1 MISKKVFEYVED
13 ACNQPANLLAKAFY
27 KEHIL
32 VVYNYCNVLS
42 TILNCDNEIACTSA
56 LLHDISVVF
65 DFKTLPTHNSDSAKI
80 AETKLRDIKYDEVKT
95 EKVKSCILNHMS
107 PLKIDEGPLEDVVLS
122 NADAISQIIVPTYWL
137 YFAFKIR
144 NLCYEDGIKWY
155 SDRIE
160 SNWNS
165 LIDPAKKI
173 IEDKYLTTKTALYFK
188 N

>member
-1 MISKKVFEYVED
+1 MVSKKVFEYVED
-13 ACNQPANLLAKAFY
+13 ACDQPANLLAKAFY
-27 KEHIL
+27 KEHIM
-32 VVYNYCNVLS
+32 VVYNYSNILS
-42 TILNCDNEIACTSA
+42 TILNCDSEIAGTSA

-65 DFKTLPTHNSDSAKI
+65 DFKTLPSHNSDSAKL
-80 AETKLRDIKYDEVKT
+80 AGTVLRNINYPEEKT

-107 PLKIDEGPLEDVVLS
+107 PLKIDEGPLEDVALS
-122 NADAISQIIVPTYWL
+122 NADAISQIIVPSYWL

-144 NLCYEDGIKWY
+144 NLSYEEGLKWY

-160 SNWNS
+160 NNWNS

-173 IEDKYLTTKTALYFK
+173 IEDKYRIIRSAIHF